1 MRRRLGIA
9 LALGLAAGLASSSN
23 PARAGDDPGK
33 ALGISPYFAAPGL
46 YGTAWGSPGFGSIRT
61 TTKYSSPYGVG
72 YGYGYG
78 PTSVAPGRFGAGLWR
93 PGSQLAQDRIHGG
106 TVYSTFAVPYRAS
119 EGFGPPGI
127 GVYAPAFGPPY
138 APVRRYDH

>member
-1 MRRRLGIA
+1 MRRLKGIA
-9 LALGLAAGLASSSN
+9 MAAGLAVGLASPTGSV
-23 PARAGDDPGK
+23 RAGDPGK

-46 YGTAWGSPGFGSIRT
+46 YGTAWGSPGYGSIRT

-78 PTSVAPGRFGAGLWR
+78 PTSVVPGRFGAGLWR

-106 TVYSTFAVPYRAS
+106 TVYSTFAVRYRAAD
-119 EGFGPPGI
+119 GFGPPGI
-127 GVYAPAFGPPY
+127 GVYAPAFGPPF
-138 APVRRYDH
+138 APVGRYDH